1 MDNSVIA
8 VQIADGSF
16 VPVLDTAMQKR
27 RRLVVTTVRDNQT
40 DVRVELFRGSDESM
54 ADAEYIGSLLIQEIE
69 PGPAGEA
76 DISVLTGVDA
86 TGNLNVTATNAKS
99 GQYES
104 LSVSLEELA
113 SSGEAALGDFEISGS
128 SSDELED
135 ISLDDLSLDDD
146 DLSLDDAAPSL
157 DTSEDDN
164 DFSLDDLS
172 LDEEE
177 LLFDDESPTAAV
189 SPEGDAEP
197 EDVSLEPLEESPE
210 DAVSLA
216 EDEDEEAEEDD
227 GLQLDD
233 DLSLDDLDLSLDGP
247 DSGDESHDA
256 SLEELSTE
264 LSAESSDEFTLDDLS
279 FDEETEDD
287 NADALATFSD
297 ESFALDESLSFD
309 ESESLEE
316 TPFETEAPDEP
327 GMEEADLGEEDFTFD
342 DTMEDE
348 PLFAADESAAEDKNA
363 DLAAVGGHQE
373 SLDDTLSADEFDRLD
388 SRPEPDEEV
397 RDEQSE
403 EQPLTPRRSNGLIFA
418 GYIVLA
424 LAAVGVL
431 TYVVFRLLEGPPAP
445 PLRASLLRGFAF
457 FGFVRPGRRRG
468 PDSPL

>member
-128 SSDELED
+128 SSDELEE

-146 DLSLDDAAPSL
+146 APSLDTVEDDNDLSLDDV
-157 DTSEDDN
+157 
-164 DFSLDDLS
+164 DLS
-172 LDEEE
+172 LDDDEFS
-177 LLFDDESPTAAV
+177 FDEESPTDAAGL
-189 SPEGDAEP
+189 EGDAEL
-197 EDVSLEPLEESPE
+197 EDDSLEPLEESPE
-210 DAVSLA
+210 DAISSA
-216 EDEDEEAEEDD
+216 QDEDEDEEAEEDD

-247 DSGDESHDA
+247 DPGDESPDA
-256 SLEELSTE
+256 SLEELSAE
-264 LSAESSDEFTLDDLS
+264 PSAESSDEFTLDDLS

-287 NADALATFSD
+287 TADALASFSD

-348 PLFAADESAAEDKNA
+348 PLFTADESAAEDKNA

-388 SRPEPDEEV
+388 SRPEPGEEV

-424 LAAVGVL
+424 LAALGVL

-445 PLRASLLRGFAF
+445 PLRASLLRGFAL
-457 FGFVRPGRRRG
+457 FGFVRPRRRRG